1 MVTMSNEEDNVEVTE
16 MDVIEEAHLRIDALL
31 AYIEKK
37 GLGSVDEFESFYEEF
52 IDELDSQGE
61 E

>member
-1 MVTMSNEEDNVEVTE
+1 MSNQEDSIEVTE

-31 AYIEKK
+31 AYIETK
-37 GLGSVDEFESFYEEF
+37 GIGNVDEFETFYEEF
-52 IDELDSQGE
+52 IEELESQE

>member
-1 MVTMSNEEDNVEVTE
+1 MTQNEENIEVTE

-31 AYIEKK
+31 DYLEKK
-37 GLGSVDEFESFYEEF
+37 GVGSAQEFEEYFEEF
-52 IDELDSQGE
+52 VNSLEKE

>member
-1 MVTMSNEEDNVEVTE
+1 MSNQEDNIEVTQ
-16 MDVIEEAHLRIDALL
+16 MDIVEEAHLRIDALL
-31 AYIEKK
+31 MYMEKK

-52 IDELDSQGE
+52 IDELESQDE